1 MIYLKWIGI
10 ICGTSFML
18 LWILL
23 YLERRWLSPF
33 DKEEE

>member
-18 LWILL
+18 LWLL
-23 YLERRWLSPF
+23 MYLERRFVKSVKG
-33 DKEEE
+33 DD